1 MAIGEEF
8 VGFPCLVPEGL
19 SFFLRDGVGERGGGV
34 LNGNEGWRTGV
45 KGGFED

>member
-1 MAIGEEF
+1 MPG
-8 VGFPCLVPEGL
+8 GL

-45 KGGFED
+45 KDGFESMASKGVMESKVW